1 MTPSDHPSPEPNA
14 PLSALDAELISR
26 IQELSTDIGRVLHAN
41 TSLLVMV
48 RQTLNAQIELL
59 DPQQE
64 WAHLLSDSHAA
75 EQVLTRRATRLADA
89 IDQFVSATDPQR
101 RNDALPEYR
110 WERVLKQPTL
120 LRELHERVASLQ
132 SRLPTLRLAAHE
144 TVRLCND
151 LPSGKLPREP
161 QREMLHAAQAL
172 EQFIVLMDVMKTQN
186 AVIQMDYTLSSL
198 RDYVTTGVRTEAER
212 IELDVRHMLEQAV
225 AQMTSYAK
233 SSNVEIR
240 RREGDG
246 VLKVRGDERELTRAL
261 TNLLHNAIKYTW
273 RRDRAENPWVRVT
286 TTVQDGQV
294 WIEFQNWGVP
304 IEQEEIE
311 GQQIFELGYRGRWAT
326 DRGRLGTGI
335 GLTDA
340 KQVAEAHGGRIQI
353 ESRPAAR
360 GIREDGEAYYRQ
372 PFITKVTVILPL
384 V

>member
-1 MTPSDHPSPEPNA
+1 MHYPEASSNEPNST
-14 PLSALDAELISR
+14 LSALDTELISR
-26 IQELSTDIGRVLHAN
+26 VQELSTDIGRVLHAN

-48 RQTLNAQIELL
+48 RQTLTAQIALL

-64 WAHLLSDSHAA
+64 WSHLLSDAHAA
-75 EQVLTRRATRLADA
+75 EHELAKRATRLAGA
-89 IDQFVSATDPQR
+89 IEQFVAATDPQR
-101 RNDALPEYR
+101 RTEALPEYR

-151 LPSGKLPREP
+151 LPSGTLPRVP
-161 QREMLHAAQAL
+161 QREMLQAAQAL
-172 EQFIVLMDVMKTQN
+172 EQFICLMDALKTQN

-198 RDYVTTGVRTEAER
+198 RDYVTTGVRPEPER
-212 IELDVRHMLEQAV
+212 VEINVQEMIEQAV

-240 RREGDG
+240 RRESEAQ
-246 VLKVRGDERELTRAL
+246 LRVRGDERELTRAL

-273 RRDRAENPWVRVT
+273 RRDRTENPWVRVT
-286 TTVQDGQV
+286 TSVQDKQV

-311 GQQIFELGYRGRWAT
+311 GHQIFELGYRGRWAT

-340 KQVAEAHGGRIQI
+340 KQVAEAHGGKIQI
-353 ESRPAAR
+353 TSQPATR
-360 GIREDGEAYYRQ
+360 GVHEDGEAYYRQ
-372 PFITKVTVILPL
+372 PFVTKVTVILPL
-384 V
+384 A